1 MRAKWESLRRDLRC
15 SIDTLTARQDFEKA
29 KAERADLRRF
39 ADAVSLLDFLNSKT
53 GDLDEKDRIL
63 AALIEM
69 AQSDASGSDLATALL
84 WLGLWPALDAIYRRR
99 LYAFIARPEELVSEI
114 GIIFTSTIRQA
125 DLSRINRVAAT
136 LVRNVERDVK
146 EGRRRAWADE
156 ARFVELPEDDK
167 LDDDDDDEEE
177 SEPKKKRGGRGGRGL
192 SDLGL
197 VPGLTTDQKVAAIRE
212 ILTDIVG
219 DNADLVIGAL
229 IYEESQRE
237 VGDRLG
243 LTHDAARKRFQR
255 AMEKIRCHFKG
266 NF

>member
-15 SIDTLTARQDFEKA
+15 SIDTLKTRQDFEKA
-29 KAERADLRRF
+29 RAERVDLQRF

-63 AALIEM
+63 AALIKM
-69 AQSDASGSDLATALL
+69 AQSGGSGSDLATSLL

-99 LYAFIARPEELVSEI
+99 LYAFISRPEELVSEI
-114 GIIFTSTIRQA
+114 GIIFTTTIQHS
-125 DLSRINRVAAT
+125 DLSRIHRVAAT

-156 ARFVELPEDDK
+156 ARFIDLPEDDK
-167 LDDDDDDEEE
+167 LDDDDDEEDGGT
-177 SEPKKKRGGRGGRGL
+177 KKKRSGHGARSL

-197 VPGLTTDQKVAAIRE
+197 VPGLTVDQQVAAIRE
-212 ILTDIVG
+212 TLVEIVG
-219 DNADLVIGAL
+219 DDADLVIGAL

-243 LTHDAARKRFQR
+243 LTHEAARKRFQR

-266 NF
+266 KC

>member
-1 MRAKWESLRRDLRC
+1 LK
-15 SIDTLTARQDFEKA
+15 ARQEFEKA
-29 KAERADLRRF
+29 RAERPDLQGF
-39 ADAVSLLDFLNSKT
+39 ADAVALLDYLNARN

-69 AQSDASGSDLATALL
+69 AQSGGSGSDLAASLL

-114 GIIFTSTIRQA
+114 GIIFTTTIRHA
-125 DLSRINRVAAT
+125 DLSHIHRVAAT

-156 ARFVELPEDDK
+156 ARFIELPEDDK
-167 LDDDDDDEEE
+167 LDDDDDEEGG
-177 SEPKKKRGGRGGRGL
+177 EPKKKRGGRGARGL

-197 VPGLTTDQKVAAIRE
+197 VPGLTLDQQVAAIRE
-212 ILTDIVG
+212 TLVEIVG
-219 DNADLVIGAL
+219 DDADLVIGAL
-229 IYEESQRE
+229 LYEESQRE

-243 LTHDAARKRFQR
+243 LTHEAARKRFQR
-255 AMEKIRCHFKG
+255 AMEKIRSHFKG
-266 NF
+266 NS